1 MNEGKM
7 HCYVCVCVE
16 INGVDLAMNLMRLYL
31 MTIKD
36 MNKLKFENEYMY
48 NICIVYRYND
58 FSFYKG

>member
-1 MNEGKM
+1 M
-7 HCYVCVCVE
+7 CVCVE

-48 NICIVYRYND
+48 NICSV
-58 FSFYKG
+58 